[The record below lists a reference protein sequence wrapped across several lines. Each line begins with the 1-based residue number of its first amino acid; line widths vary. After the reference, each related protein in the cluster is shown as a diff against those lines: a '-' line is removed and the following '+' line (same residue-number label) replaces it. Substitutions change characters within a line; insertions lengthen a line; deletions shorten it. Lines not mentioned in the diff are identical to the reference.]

1 MRRAARY
8 LTSELPRVA
17 TCNPGLVHVFR
28 HTNMRGHCREQTI
41 RSQPT
46 GFYPFRLTSSLIA
59 STHDCSVQG
68 WLDVAKPPAAIDMIV
83 CMTQSTLQRCI
94 SERPRLDD
102 DHNVIQ
108 WADTWAYRIAANSD
122 TVSDLLEQLHKE
134 PDLPDDLLVLFS
146 GVLNVIRMNL
156 EKDAAS
162 MFALVVGWL
171 GAKTASNS
179 FGNNQ
184 KMALCQAFIRAD
196 LDPPDLIRIDL
207 DASGSEEFMGDLEM
221 PDIEALMRDLIP
233 DDVTGYPAYMVL
245 RESIGAMPRDVA
257 ALFVSQMVGQAGPK
271 LVSIGRYCLL
281 DPMGEMRV
289 AAAEGYV
296 ALAQTGAID
305 ASVLSDVIQVR
316 KWLPDQRTK
325 STLDRAIKEALRR
338 EASGGSVPR
347 PWALHRL
354 MASLPD
360 GTGSQSIVA
369 SVSRG
374 SEKHIATLLLKAGHG
389 IKDAYAIPC
398 TSTSHQRRTLAEIDE
413 AMSMYEVPVDYLPAA
428 LATALGDGLAT
439 GLPPAPG
446 FVDVAEMLGQN
457 DLAPLDHVAVSNIDI
472 ADPEARLD
480 ELSVAKRGCLIGQSI
495 EWARDHEMSS
505 SWFVTDAVLS
515 GKLDAAKSETQAER
529 VVWAHLETKREFWAA
544 LFARSA
550 AVLRHAGD
558 NDWLGFAA
566 VVQGLE
572 TGRPLKK
579 IAIFEMIAALTLD
592 VAEQGDFG
600 MFAED
605 GDVLEDPF
613 ADDGFGLV
621 IEPEATGEL
630 GRLLLK
636 APFSPNL
643 IDGYLTAVIVAPR
656 PVTPADWLPPLLAEI
671 NLPVG
676 KKLQRV
682 LDIIMLRYNALQ
694 NALYEGDIGSGFRKH
709 AARKFED
716 WLSGFAQA
724 SAISAAWPKRGLSK
738 DDKKILGLIKD
749 GVQDVH
755 IQATLKPLLP
765 SWLEAMAAKAV
776 DE

>member
-1 MRRAARY
+1 MSSFTVSKAAN
-8 LTSELPRVA
+8 A
-17 TCNPGLVHVFR
+17 D
-28 HTNMRGHCREQTI
+28 I
-41 RSQPT
+41 RS
-46 GFYPFRLTSSLIA
+46 IA
-59 STHDCSVQG
+59 
-68 WLDVAKPPAAIDMIV
+68 KY
-83 CMTQSTLQRCI
+83 TQ
-94 SERPRLDD
+94 
-102 DHNVIQ
+102 
-108 WADTWAYRIAANSD
+108 DTWAHRIAVNSD
-122 TVSDLLEQLHKE
+122 TASDLLEQLHKE
-134 PDLPDDLLVLFS
+134 PDFPDDLLVLFS
-146 GVLNVIRMNL
+146 GVLNVMRMNRENL

-162 MFALVVGWL
+162 MFALVEGWL
-171 GAKTASNS
+171 GAKTESNS
-179 FGNNQ
+179 FGYNQ

-207 DASGSEEFMGDLEM
+207 DASGSEEFMGDL
-221 PDIEALMRDLIP
+221 IP

-245 RESIGAMPRDVA
+245 REGVGAMPRDVA
-257 ALFVSQMVGQAGPK
+257 ALFVSQMVAQAVPK

-296 ALAQTGAID
+296 ALAKTGAID
-305 ASVLSDVIQVR
+305 ASVLSDLIRVR

-374 SEKHIATLLLKAGHG
+374 SEKRIATLLLKAGHG

-398 TSTSHQRRTLAEIDE
+398 TSTTDQRRTLAEIE
-413 AMSMYEVPVDYLPAA
+413 ESMPMYEVPVEYLPAV

-457 DLAPLDHVAVSNIDI
+457 DIVPLDHGAVSALGI

-480 ELSVAKRGCLIGQSI
+480 ALSVAKHGRLIGQSI
-495 EWARDHEMSS
+495 EWVRDHEMSS

-515 GKLDAAKSETQAER
+515 GKLDEAKSETQAER
-529 VVWAHLETKREFWAA
+529 VVWAHLETKREFWSS

-550 AVLRHAGD
+550 TVLRHAGKD
-558 NDWLGFAA
+558 DWLAFAA

-572 TGRPLKK
+572 TGRSLKK
-579 IAIFEMIAALTLD
+579 ITIFEMIAALTLD
-592 VAEQGDFG
+592 VAEQGEVG
-600 MFAED
+600 MLAED
-605 GDVLEDPF
+605 GDLLEDPF

-621 IEPEATGEL
+621 MDPETTGEL
-630 GRLLLK
+630 GRLLRK

-656 PVTPADWLPPLLAEI
+656 PVTPADWLPPLLEEI

-694 NALYEGDIGSGFRKH
+694 NELYEGDIGSGFRKH
-709 AARKFED
+709 SARKFED
-716 WLSGFAQA
+716 WLSGFGRA
-724 SAISAAWPKRGLSK
+724 SAIPAAWPKRGLSK

-755 IQATLKPLLP
+755 IQVTLKPLLP
-765 SWLEAMAAKAV
+765 SWLDAMAAKAV
-776 DE
+776 DG

>member
-1 MRRAARY
+1 M
-8 LTSELPRVA
+8 
-17 TCNPGLVHVFR
+17 
-28 HTNMRGHCREQTI
+28 
-41 RSQPT
+41 SQPT
-46 GFYPFRLTSSLIA
+46 WFYPFTLKTGSIA
-59 STHDCSVQG
+59 SAHDCSVQV
-68 WLDVAKPPAAIDMIV
+68 WLVVAKPPASNDMIV
-83 CMTQSTLQRCI
+83 GMKQSTFQRCI
-94 SERPRLDD
+94 SERPRKEDE
-102 DHNVIQ
+102 HNVIR
-108 WADTWAYRIAANSD
+108 WADTWAHQIAANGSAI
-122 TVSDLLEQLHKE
+122 SDLLEQLQRE

-146 GVLNVIRMNL
+146 GVLNVMRMNLENL

-162 MFALVVGWL
+162 IFALVEGWL

-179 FGNNQ
+179 FGNRQ
-184 KMALCQAFIRAD
+184 KMALCQAFIRAG
-196 LDPPDLIRIDL
+196 LNPPDLIRIDL
-207 DASGSEEFMGDLEM
+207 EVSGSEEILGDLDM
-221 PDIEALMRDLIP
+221 PDIETLMRDLIP
-233 DDVTGYPAYMVL
+233 DDITGYPAYMVL
-245 RESIGAMPRDVA
+245 REGVGAMPRDAA
-257 ALFVSQMVGQAGPK
+257 ALFVSQMVAQAFPK
-271 LVSIGRYCLL
+271 LVLIGRYCLL

-296 ALAQTGAID
+296 ALAQSGSMD
-305 ASVLSDVIQVR
+305 ASVLSDLIRVCR
-316 KWLPDQRTK
+316 WLPDQRTK

-338 EASGGSVPR
+338 EASGGSVPG

-413 AMSMYEVPVDYLPAA
+413 SMSMYEVPAPYLPAA

-446 FVDVAEMLGQN
+446 FVDVAEMLRQN
-457 DLAPLDHVAVSNIDI
+457 DIAPLDSGSVSALDI
-472 ADPEARLD
+472 ADPDARLD
-480 ELSVAKRGCLIGQSI
+480 ALSGAKRGRLIGQSI

-505 SWFVTDAVLS
+505 SWFVTDAALS
-515 GKLDAAKSETQAER
+515 GKLDAAKTDAQAEK
-529 VVWAHLETKREFWAA
+529 VVWAHLETKREFWSL

-558 NDWLGFAA
+558 DDWLGFAA

-572 TGRPLKK
+572 TDRPLKK
-579 IAIFEMIAALTLD
+579 IPIFEVIAALTLD
-592 VAEQGDFG
+592 LAEQGDVG
-600 MFAED
+600 MLAEEED
-605 GDVLEDPF
+605 LLEDPF
-613 ADDGFGLV
+613 ADDGFGLI

-630 GRLLLK
+630 GRLLRK

-656 PVTPADWLPPLLAEI
+656 LVTPTDWLPPLLAET

-694 NALYEGDIGSGFRKH
+694 NALDEGDIGSGFRKH
-709 AARKFED
+709 TARNFED
-716 WLSGFAQA
+716 WLSGFSQA
-724 SAISAAWPKRGLSK
+724 GAVPGAWPKRVLSK

-765 SWLEAMAAKAV
+765 NWLDAMAAKAA
-776 DE
+776 DG